1 MARSS
6 SGGVFSAIASFV
18 LEQGGVV
25 FGAVFN
31 ENWFVIHTHAETW
44 EELRP
49 MHGSKYIP
57 SNIEAVYPQVETLLR
72 QGRTVLFTGTPCQ
85 VAAVRKW
92 MDMRRVPQEKLYLM
106 DIVCHAVA
114 SPAIWK
120 EYLQALCKRYGQKP
134 MMLSFRSKKLGWS
147 KHLVSVQLADG
158 RDVTAEWAKQ
168 LDF

>member
-1 MARSS
+1 MIVKRADFITSMKDYGAFATKGCPEVEMCIRDSGQGPKEKPLAYYAARHQDADELARSS

-57 SNIEAVYPQVETLLR
+57 SNIEAVYPQVETCLLY
-72 QGRTVLFTGTPCQ
+72 TSS
-85 VAAVRKW
+85 
-92 MDMRRVPQEKLYLM
+92 LYGLGFC
-106 DIVCHAVA
+106 ILE
-114 SPAIWK
+114 WK
-120 EYLQALCKRYGQKP
+120 
-134 MMLSFRSKKLGWS
+134 
-147 KHLVSVQLADG
+147 
-158 RDVTAEWAKQ
+158 
-168 LDF
+168 